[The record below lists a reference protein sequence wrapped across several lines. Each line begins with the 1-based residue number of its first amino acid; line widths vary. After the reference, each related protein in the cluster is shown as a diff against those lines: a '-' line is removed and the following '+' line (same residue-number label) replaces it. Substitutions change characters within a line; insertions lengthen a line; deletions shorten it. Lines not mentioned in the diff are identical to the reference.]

1 MSTAKWSHS
10 LFLKCP
16 TCGKGDLYTSK
27 SSFDFKNFLN
37 MHQKCTVCSEDFVVE
52 TGFYQGA
59 MYISYILS
67 CALCLSILPI
77 YYLFNISWE
86 KFLDNAMYYL
96 VASFIVLIL
105 SAPYITKLSRAI
117 WLTIHV
123 KFFKN
128 NNF

>member
-27 SSFDFKNFLN
+27 SSFDLKNFLN

-86 KFLDNAMYYL
+86 KFLDNANDKIKKQLNYT
-96 VASFIVLIL
+96 FIPMEKSIEKIAKQL
-105 SAPYITKLSRAI
+105 
-117 WLTIHV
+117 
-123 KFFKN
+123 KN
-128 NNF
+128 E